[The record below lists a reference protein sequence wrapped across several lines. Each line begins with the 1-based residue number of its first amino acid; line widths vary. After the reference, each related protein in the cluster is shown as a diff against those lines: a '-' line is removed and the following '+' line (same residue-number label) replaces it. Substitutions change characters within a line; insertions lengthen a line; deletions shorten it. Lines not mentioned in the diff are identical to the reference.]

1 MGDTKGV
8 DCGMKPF
15 NVVIATIWVVLAVAV
30 FAGAIMPSSFGI
42 GLAYLIIAIQHV
54 IISEEGD

>member
-1 MGDTKGV
+1 
-8 DCGMKPF
+8 MKPF